1 MLKRKNGVLNE
12 PVEFETETPEI
23 EDSQELPFENEP
35 IFEDINVEAQEQQ
48 EEEEEI
54 PEDVLEGASEV
65 ISMLFITA
73 AQLTP
78 YWNEKRIELEAK
90 YGSVDA
96 FNDKLKNNVLIAI
109 KGNKWLQKL
118 LTKAEFVGNIISLT
132 PLLMTLYELYKP
144 PSIQQPKQE
153 EIEISNQVV
162 NEQKNENKPSEN
174 RVTLTPGVYPLD

>member
-1 MLKRKNGVLNE
+1 MIKRKNGVLNE

-35 IFEDINVEAQEQQ
+35 IFESVETQEQQ
-48 EEEEEI
+48 EQEEEI

-78 YWNEKRIELEAK
+78 YWNEKKVELENK
-90 YGSVDA
+90 YGNIDA
-96 FNDKLKNNVLIAI
+96 FNEKLKNNVLIAI
-109 KGNKWLQKL
+109 KGNTWLQKL
-118 LTKAEFVGNIISLT
+118 LTKAEFVGNIISIT

-153 EIEISNQVV
+153 EIEIPNQVV